1 MLWGRCK
8 EQNTRQRKGCD
19 PCKVPL
25 VTPDLQNFIISASVC
40 LIIRT
45 RPSSL
50 SLESAYV
57 GVCMFVRG
65 GVMRPADT
73 LSLIISEHSLQTF
86 IDQPQLHQS
95 FALPS
100 YPLGWPTSHLTTAGL
115 ILSKAASV
123 QACTVLKTHHLILV
137 FVFVFMTF
145 SFVSYV

>member
-8 EQNTRQRKGCD
+8 EQNTRQGKGCD

-57 GVCMFVRG
+57 GVCMFVCS

-100 YPLGWPTSHLTTAGL
+100 YPLGWPTSHLTTTGL
-115 ILSKAASV
+115 TLSEAASV
-123 QACTVLKTHHLILV
+123 LACIVLKTHHLIL
-137 FVFVFMTF
+137 FFCLFFM
-145 SFVSYV
+145 SFYVVS